1 MKAFDE
7 LLQTFSA
14 RAAVNDGAG
23 LAALFTPEERF
34 G

>member
-23 LAALFTPEERF
+23 LAALFTPDERF